1 MCLELCSIFIIV
13 CGQIIIMG
21 NFLHDLYTLSFIIII
36 SDLAIVAY
44 TIISH
49 GCLNFFIIGAMNENR
64 IKVAL
69 FALLVVISTVDGER
83 SSTLFS
89 SDVSNVSEG
98 CRVAVQ
104 RLSTLQTTEPQLM
117 AHYWDSWGKPS
128 DSILTGHTTFLGY
141 YDECMNLKNTDL
153 GDMKYCIYPMIMD
166 TNIMQRPSET
176 EDGVCQSSNCPMPVN
191 TSTVLNVK
199 VGVCYPSACSA
210 NEFAIV
216 LSKMNIRSVTTMTSD
231 PFSDTTNTLTI
242 NLNITEDSPP
252 FCPVTDE
259 EYDAGTLAVIA
270 VCVILVGLVVLGTT
284 VDIILWLLPSVPSKN
299 IKPAVDLK
307 ETKESSKPHSV
318 ATKDDRPTVKD
329 FILAFSLY
337 NTVPS
342 LMMGTSP
349 SALRALGAIKVF
361 SNLIIVSLHLFYIN
375 GVFFPGT
382 THNSYLQE
390 YIMRFNLQPIV
401 NVTFAVECFFVVSG
415 TLSAYLTFKDMEKH
429 KRFRFKY
436 FYLNRF
442 FRLSPLFYLFTM
454 IAYKLSTQ
462 FGRGP
467 LWFTLD
473 ANACANTWWCNILYI
488 TNTRELLDMC
498 IWVTWHIS
506 AEVHLFVFS
515 PIFIVLL
522 YRSCYIGLIAV
533 GTMMLGATTLVG
545 YLAATNGYWV
555 GLYYNPQVL
564 DQISYLHCQTFY
576 RINSYLTG
584 ILLGYVLYK
593 KFSIAA
599 LPIAK
604 YLKQLIYILL
614 WIIAIVLCFVTLY
627 APYLEYSLLYHY
639 SQFEN
644 TIILMFSGLVW
655 SIGIAIIIY
664 ICNTGYGG
672 VVNSFLSWP
681 GWEPLVK
688 LSYGV
693 ALCHEMV
700 IFFVAGTLQSGLKH
714 TDTVYAMM
722 LVFTMVLSYSVSA
735 ITAVFV
741 ERPIFNVVSLCFKLA
756 GIETR
761 SK

>member
-1 MCLELCSIFIIV
+1 MILSSRGYYIYNIIFYL
-13 CGQIIIMG
+13 GA
-21 NFLHDLYTLSFIIII
+21 I
-36 SDLAIVAY
+36 S
-44 TIISH
+44 
-49 GCLNFFIIGAMNENR
+49 ENR
-64 IKVAL
+64 MKVTL
-69 FALLVVISTVDGER
+69 LALLVIGTVYGEQ
-83 SSTLFS
+83 SFTLFS
-89 SDVSNVSEG
+89 SDVNVSEG
-98 CRVAVQ
+98 CRGAVQ
-104 RLSTLQTTEPQLM
+104 RLSTLQATEPQLM

-141 YDECMNLKNTDL
+141 YDECINLKNTDL

-166 TNIMQRPSET
+166 TNVMQRPSES
-176 EDGVCQSSNCPMPVN
+176 EDGVCHSSNCPMPVN

-199 VGVCYPSACSA
+199 VGVCYPSVCSA
-210 NEFAIV
+210 NEFAVV
-216 LSKMNIRSVTTMTSD
+216 LSKMNIKSVTTMTSD
-231 PFSDTTNTLTI
+231 PFSDTTNTITI
-242 NLNITEDSPP
+242 GLNITEDSPP
-252 FCPVTDE
+252 FCPVTDV
-259 EYDAGTLAVIA
+259 EYDAGTIAVISICA
-270 VCVILVGLVVLGTT
+270 MFIGLVVVGTI
-284 VDIILWLLPSVPSKN
+284 VDIILWLQPFVAN
-299 IKPAVDLK
+299 NNKPAVDST
-307 ETKESSKPHSV
+307 ETKESSKSHPESDKM
-318 ATKDDRPTVKD
+318 TKDDRPTIKD

-342 LMMGTSP
+342 LLMGPSP
-349 SALRALGAIKVF
+349 SALKTLGAIKIF

-390 YIMRFNLQPIV
+390 YVMRFSLQPIV

-415 TLSAYLTFKDMEKH
+415 TLSAYLTLKDMEKH
-429 KRFRFKY
+429 KRFRFKH

-442 FRLSPLFYLFTM
+442 FRLSPLFYLFTL
-454 IAYKLSTQ
+454 IAYKLSAR

-473 ANACANTWWCNILYI
+473 ANACVNSWWCNILYI

-506 AEVHLFVFS
+506 AEVHLFIFS
-515 PIFIVLL
+515 PIFITLL
-522 YRSCYIGLIAV
+522 YHSCYIGLIAV
-533 GTMMLGATTLVG
+533 GLMMFGATALVG

-593 KFSIAA
+593 KLSIAT
-599 LPIAK
+599 LPISQG
-604 YLKQLIYILL
+604 LKQLIYILL
-614 WIIAIVLCFVTLY
+614 WIIAIVLCFVTLF

-644 TIILMFSGLVW
+644 TVILMLSGLAW

-741 ERPIFNVVSLCFKLA
+741 ERPMFNVVSLCFKLA
-756 GIETR
+756 GIQTR